1 MKRAFLRHPSIEA
14 LLASDGTTSSPDE
27 AMRRRARAL
36 VDRALKL
43 GWEGPPFDLE
53 LLASVAGYRVHT
65 ETLGEGQDGCV
76 DAVTRR
82 ILVSARLPPPRRRF
96 TVAHEV
102 AHTLLPDF
110 GSDVT
115 MHHASAEHKWAEQ
128 SPVEQIC
135 HVGAAEL
142 LMPLGAFRAACGR
155 EPISVQGIARVA
167 ANFEASFQAVARR
180 WVSLVPSG
188 TSLAVARPMP
198 PDGDLTVIASVR
210 GGTGKPLHLPWGRV
224 LPRGSVA
231 YRVWERAQQ
240 SPQRPCTDE
249 AIEYWG
255 SLGRLGRRR
264 VEAATNPLSWATPES
279 VLCLLHELPK
289 R

>member
-1 MKRAFLRHPSIEA
+1 MARGAGDPGTRRAFLRHPSIQA

-43 GWEGPPFDLE
+43 GWEGPPFDLD

-96 TVAHEV
+96 TVAHEL

-110 GSDVT
+110 GGGVT
-115 MHHASAEHKWAEQ
+115 MHHASAEHDWAEQ
-128 SPVEQIC
+128 SPLEQIC
-135 HVGAAEL
+135 QVGAAEL
-142 LMPLGAFRAACGR
+142 LMPLAPFRAACDG
-155 EPISVQGIARVA
+155 EPMAIQGIARVA
-167 ANFEASFQAVARR
+167 AHFEASFEAVARR

-188 TSLAVARPMP
+188 TSLVVARPMHP
-198 PDGDLTVIASVR
+198 HGDLTVIASVR
-210 GGTGKPLHLPWGRV
+210 GGTGKPLHLPWGKV

-231 YRVWERAQQ
+231 YRVWERA
-240 SPQRPCTDE
+240 
-249 AIEYWG
+249 
-255 SLGRLGRRR
+255 
-264 VEAATNPLSWATPES
+264 
-279 VLCLLHELPK
+279 H
-289 R
+289 